1 MKSNSVMV
9 TKKAK
14 KGQYIWCSRTS
25 SEDVFQTSW
34 LFWSYVFKTS
44 WRRFQDIFE
53 ASLRHLQD
61 VLPRRLEDFFKRSS
75 RRVAKMSARHL
86 QDVFKAYHLLL
97 LARLRN
103 LFNTFLR
110 RSGKA
115 IIYRKICLGH
125 TSKKFMVRVQN
136 FQEWTI
142 WIYRNF

>member
-1 MKSNSVMV
+1 MKSNSIMV

-14 KGQYIWCSRTS
+14 KDQYIWCSRTS
-25 SEDVFQTSW
+25 SEDVFQISW

-44 WRRFQDIFE
+44 SRRFQDIFE

-61 VLPRRLEDFFKRSS
+61 VLPRRLEAFFKRSS

-86 QDVFKAYHLLL
+86 QDVFKTYHLLL
-97 LARLRN
+97 LARLRD

-125 TSKKFMVRVQN
+125 TSKKIMVRVQN